1 MVMQMDMENK
11 MESQT
16 LDMGKWQMKVLFVA
30 VLLLV
35 GGFAIAAPVVVD
47 FDDTLP
53 TYIGLETH
61 QEDGFTLTS
70 NEPSGTLIDV
80 NNTVRENIG
89 IFSGGTN
96 SQSLFW
102 GANGTDST
110 ISIAADSGLQFSIDS
125 LDASSLYNA
134 AGELT
139 LTGTK
144 AGGGTVSQTLTL
156 NSALTSYNITG
167 LGLVTN
173 LVLSFDG
180 TVAAAPYDV
189 DNISL
194 NAVPVPAAV
203 WLFASALGMLGW
215 TRRSVKR

>member
-1 MVMQMDMENK
+1 MVMQTNMENK

-16 LDMGKWQMKVLFVA
+16 LDMGKWQMKTLCIA
-30 VLLLV
+30 ALLLV
-35 GGFAIAAPVVVD
+35 GSIAVAAPVVID

-53 TYIGLETH
+53 TYIGLETY
-61 QEDGFTLTS
+61 QEDGFTLIS
-70 NEPSGTLIDV
+70 NQPDGTLIDQ
-80 NNTVRENIG
+80 NDTVRSNIG
-89 IFSGGTN
+89 IYSGGTS

-102 GANGTDST
+102 GANGANST
-110 ISIAADSGLQFSIDS
+110 ISIVADSGLRFSIDS
-125 LDASSLYNA
+125 LDASSLYNT
-134 AGELT
+134 AGDLT

-156 NSALTSYNITG
+156 NSDLTSYNVTG

-180 TVAAAPYDV
+180 SVDAAPYDV

-215 TRRSVKR
+215 LRRSVKQ

>member
-1 MVMQMDMENK
+1 MVMQTNMENK
-11 MESQT
+11 MEIQT
-16 LDMGKWQMKVLFVA
+16 LGMGKWQMKVLCIA
-30 VLLLV
+30 ALLLV
-35 GGFAIAAPVVVD
+35 GSIAVAAPVVID

-53 TYIGLETH
+53 TYIGLETY
-61 QEDGFTLTS
+61 QEDGFTLIS
-70 NEPSGTLIDV
+70 NQPDGTLIDQ
-80 NNTVRENIG
+80 NDIVRNNIG
-89 IFSGGTN
+89 IFSGGTS

-102 GANGTDST
+102 GANGANST
-110 ISIAADSGLQFSIDS
+110 ISIVADSGLRFSIAS
-125 LDASSLYNA
+125 LDASSLYNT
-134 AGELT
+134 AGDLT

-156 NSALTSYNITG
+156 NGDLTSYNVIG
-167 LGLVTN
+167 LGLVTS

-180 TVAAAPYDV
+180 TVDAAPYDV

-215 TRRSVKR
+215 LRRSVKQ

>member
-1 MVMQMDMENK
+1 MRKIMFTALMVAGGI
-11 MESQT
+11 SQA
-16 LDMGKWQMKVLFVA
+16 GA
-30 VLLLV
+30 VT
-35 GGFAIAAPVVVD
+35 ID
-47 FDDTLP
+47 FDDDNP
-53 TYIGLETH
+53 TYFGLETY

-70 NEPSGTLIDV
+70 NVPDGTLIDV
-80 NNTVRENIG
+80 NNVVRGNLG
-89 IFSGGTN
+89 IFSGGTD

-102 GANGTDST
+102 GENGANST
-110 ISIAADSGLQFSIDS
+110 ISIVADSGLRFSIAS
-125 LDASSLYNA
+125 LDASSLYNT
-134 AGELT
+134 AGDLT

-156 NSALTSYNITG
+156 NSDLTSYNVTG

-180 TVAAAPYDV
+180 SVDAAPYDV

-215 TRRSVKR
+215 LRRSVKQ

>member
-1 MVMQMDMENK
+1 MVMQTNMENK

-16 LDMGKWQMKVLFVA
+16 LDMGKLQMKTLCIA
-30 VLLLV
+30 ALLLV
-35 GGFAIAAPVVVD
+35 GSIAVAAPVVID

-53 TYIGLETH
+53 TYIGLETY
-61 QEDGFTLTS
+61 QEDGFTLIS
-70 NEPSGTLIDV
+70 NQPDGTLIDQ
-80 NNTVRENIG
+80 NDIVRNNIG
-89 IFSGGTN
+89 IFSGGTS

-102 GANGTDST
+102 GANGANST
-110 ISIAADSGLQFSIDS
+110 ISIVADSGLRFSIDS
-125 LDASSLYNA
+125 LDASSLYNV
-134 AGELT
+134 AGDLT

-156 NSALTSYNITG
+156 NGDLTSYNVTG

-180 TVAAAPYDV
+180 SVNDAPYDV

-215 TRRSVKR
+215 LRRSVKQ

>member
-1 MVMQMDMENK
+1 MVMQTNMENK
-11 MESQT
+11 MERQT
-16 LDMGKWQMKVLFVA
+16 LDMGKRQMKSLCIA
-30 VLLLV
+30 ALLLV
-35 GGFAIAAPVVVD
+35 GSIAVAAPVVID

-53 TYIGLETH
+53 TYIGLETY
-61 QEDGFTLTS
+61 QEDGFTLIS
-70 NEPSGTLIDV
+70 NQPDGTLIDQ
-80 NNTVRENIG
+80 NDTVRNNIG
-89 IFSGGTN
+89 IIGGGTS

-102 GANGTDST
+102 GANGANST
-110 ISIAADSGLQFSIDS
+110 ISIAADSGLRFSIDS

-156 NSALTSYNITG
+156 NSALTSYNVTG

-180 TVAAAPYDV
+180 SVDAAPYDV

-215 TRRSVKR
+215 LRRSVKQ